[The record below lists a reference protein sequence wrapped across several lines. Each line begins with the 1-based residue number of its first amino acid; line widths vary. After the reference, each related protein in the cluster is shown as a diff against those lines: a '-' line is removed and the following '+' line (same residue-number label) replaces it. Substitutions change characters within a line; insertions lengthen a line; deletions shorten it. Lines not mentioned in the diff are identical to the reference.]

1 MMTSGDWQ
9 AHHGDADAIRST
21 LEKRAEELG
30 VVPADSGAVEEVV
43 ARIIAERADFVAERG
58 MGAMGPLMGIVLKEL
73 GGGADGKAVSD
84 ALKAAIM
91 KLQ

>member
-1 MMTSGDWQ
+1 M
-9 AHHGDADAIRST
+9 
-21 LEKRAEELG
+21 
-30 VVPADSGAVEEVV
+30 VPADSGAVEEVV

-84 ALKAAIM
+84 ALKDAIM

>member
-1 MMTSGDWQ
+1 
-9 AHHGDADAIRST
+9 
-21 LEKRAEELG
+21 
-30 VVPADSGAVEEVV
+30 VVPADSSAVEEVV

-84 ALKAAIM
+84 ALKDAIM

>member
-1 MMTSGDWQ
+1 MRLLRSGAASSASD
-9 AHHGDADAIRST
+9 H
-21 LEKRAEELG
+21 AEAGRQVLLWSLSGLG
-30 VVPADSGAVEEVV
+30 VG
-43 ARIIAERADFVAERG
+43 AERG